1 MNVKVLKELRKT
13 AKELFCIEYI
23 IDEYRRPSYV
33 VTISRDYPRAR
44 AKNRKSYFSS
54 LDDAQEELKKK
65 RRDYILLRL
74 DLLKSAKRTEQEHL
88 HEL

>member
-1 MNVKVLKELRKT
+1 MNVKVLKELRQT
-13 AKELFCIEYI
+13 AKEIFCIEYI

-33 VTISRDYPRAR
+33 VTVSPDFPRAR
-44 AKNRKSYFSS
+44 KKLRSYFGS
-54 LDDAQEELKKK
+54 LDDAKEELKKQ
-65 RRDYILLRL
+65 RRDYILSEL